1 MAWLFLVAY
10 TCSGVAGLIYEVS
23 WTRLLTLHLGHTTA
37 AASTVVAAFLGG
49 LAAGA
54 FGGGTLASRRSRA
67 AALRT
72 YVGLELAVIVFAL
85 LLPWELRGTTP
96 LLSWAYADGAG
107 GVAFP
112 LLRLASCLAMVFV
125 PAMAL
130 GATFPMAIRWF
141 ASESERPAM
150 LSGALY
156 ALNTAGAAVGAV
168 LAGFALVPA
177 IGISGSTMVAVS
189 GSGVAALAAWMV
201 LRREGPALEPAP
213 RAVPV
218 RAPSRGRDTT
228 VDRRWLAAGVLGL
241 SGFAALVHEIA
252 WTRIL
257 ALVFGPTTY
266 AFAAVLAGVIAG
278 VALGSAAGA
287 WLVGRVRHP
296 SAWLALAL
304 ACGAVATSYTYS
316 LAGQRI
322 PSLVAREMATS
333 DDPLTQ
339 VLRQGLWLTVA
350 LVVPTALCLG
360 AAFPL
365 GLSLAGEAAER
376 LEARFGTVYAVNTL
390 GSVTGSLAAGFLLI
404 PRFGLQHTLQVASGC
419 LIAAALVVVIR
430 GGLSRTARAAGVLAS
445 GAAVVVLVTGPPW
458 DRELL
463 ASGPYM
469 YAPFVPP
476 DLDLETMLRAGKLLY
491 YREGAAATVSV
502 KQLTGTTTLA
512 VDGKVD
518 ASNRGDML
526 TQKLVAHLPL
536 LVHDNPRE
544 VAVIGLGSGVTAGA
558 VLRHPVERADVIEI
572 SPEVVEA
579 SHFFDRENHGALAD
593 PRTNLIVGDGRSHL
607 LLSRKQYD
615 VIVSEPSNPWIAG
628 VAALFTREYFEG
640 VRARLAPGGIL
651 CQWANAYDINDTDL
665 RSIVATFLSIFPHGT
680 LWLVGADDV
689 LMMASDGPLDARLEA
704 MRSHWAR
711 PGVADDLAEVAVRGP
726 FSLWSLYVGGPAQLS
741 RYAAGAP
748 LLTDDTMR
756 LEFSA
761 PHEVHH
767 HQRAGENVAILTA
780 LLGADEGPPV
790 IREARRAAGA
800 AEWRN
805 RGLMMAKS
813 DVHARAYDDFM
824 RALQLDVTDA
834 GALEGFTRTAV
845 LTGRAPDALVALQE
859 LAPRRAATV
868 RSAGTVRNPQTV
880 RSAGTVRSP
889 QTVRSAGTVWSPQ
902 TVRSAGTSV
911 PATSVPAT
919 TASPNPHVLIAISKL
934 QAAAGLTDQAV
945 ASAHEASRLA
955 PSGQT
960 FALEQMAMVLADTGN
975 TVRLDEV
982 VAALQQE
989 APESAPTL
997 YYAAVAQFLHGNAE
1011 PAARLAERATAADPL
1026 LAPVYDLAGAAYTKL
1041 GRTEDARRAFERSL
1055 TFDAHDSTAYT
1066 NLGLLALAA
1075 GDRAAARDCFAE
1087 ALWLEPTSATA
1098 REGLARTR

>member
-1 MAWLFLVAY
+1 
-10 TCSGVAGLIYEVS
+10 
-23 WTRLLTLHLGHTTA
+23 
-37 AASTVVAAFLGG
+37 
-49 LAAGA
+49 
-54 FGGGTLASRRSRA
+54 
-67 AALRT
+67 
-72 YVGLELAVIVFAL
+72 
-85 LLPWELRGTTP
+85 
-96 LLSWAYADGAG
+96 
-107 GVAFP
+107 
-112 LLRLASCLAMVFV
+112 
-125 PAMAL
+125 
-130 GATFPMAIRWF
+130 
-141 ASESERPAM
+141 
-150 LSGALY
+150 
-156 ALNTAGAAVGAV
+156 
-168 LAGFALVPA
+168 
-177 IGISGSTMVAVS
+177 
-189 GSGVAALAAWMV
+189 
-201 LRREGPALEPAP
+201 
-213 RAVPV
+213 
-218 RAPSRGRDTT
+218 
-228 VDRRWLAAGVLGL
+228 
-241 SGFAALVHEIA
+241 
-252 WTRIL
+252 
-257 ALVFGPTTY
+257 
-266 AFAAVLAGVIAG
+266 
-278 VALGSAAGA
+278 
-287 WLVGRVRHP
+287 
-296 SAWLALAL
+296 
-304 ACGAVATSYTYS
+304 
-316 LAGQRI
+316 
-322 PSLVAREMATS
+322 
-333 DDPLTQ
+333 
-339 VLRQGLWLTVA
+339 
-350 LVVPTALCLG
+350 
-360 AAFPL
+360 
-365 GLSLAGEAAER
+365 
-376 LEARFGTVYAVNTL
+376 
-390 GSVTGSLAAGFLLI
+390 SVTGSLAAGFLLI

-469 YAPFVPP
+469 YASFVPP

-558 VLRHPVERADVIEI
+558 VLRHPVERVDVIEI

-579 SHFFDRENHGALAD
+579 SHFFNRENHGALAD

-651 CQWANAYDINDTDL
+651 CQWANAYDISDADL
-665 RSIVATFLSIFPHGT
+665 RSIVATFLSVFPHGT

-726 FSLWSLYVGGPAQLS
+726 FSLWSLYVGGSAQLS

-761 PHEVHH
+761 PRELHH
-767 HQRAGENVAILTA
+767 HQRAGENVATLTA

-824 RALQLDVTDA
+824 RALRLDVTDA

-868 RSAGTVRNPQTV
+868 RSPE
-880 RSAGTVRSP
+880 
-889 QTVRSAGTVWSPQ
+889 

-911 PATSVPAT
+911 PATPVPAT
-919 TASPNPHVLIAISKL
+919 TTSPNPHVLVAISKL

-1075 GDRAAARDCFAE
+1075 GDRTAARDCFAE